1 MSPLGRLTNL
11 FKGGDAD
18 CRQVRESSSDYLEA
32 DLPSS
37 KLGRIRAHLS
47 GCPPCQSFVD
57 SLASVVGMLT
67 KLPDTQ
73 TPSALKQSILDS
85 VRNEEE
91 GRGDKSTT

>member
-18 CRQVRESSSDYLEA
+18 CRQVRESSSGYFEG

-37 KLGRIRAHLS
+37 KLERIRAHLS

-57 SLASVVGMLT
+57 SLASVVGMLK

-73 TPSALKQSILDS
+73 APSTLKQSILDS
-85 VRNEEE
+85 VKNEEE
-91 GRGDKSTT
+91 GRGDKRTT